1 MATKRRKTKSRR
13 RKSRKSCKYGKLK
26 RRVKTK
32 SGRKRRCKKKSR
44 KKTKS
49 RRRKRKTKRKS
60 KKRKYRMNCKVL
72 EKDEKCLHD
81 EDLISLDPIEYENY
95 QNYFKLIDDGGGG
108 QCFSRD
114 AYEEFPEPKR
124 SPLTRAP
131 IDCPNPELL
140 TRLLGLSQEEKDG
153 ELVFAIE
160 DSDLQLVKMSIKAGA
175 DVNTRD
181 ELISTTALM
190 DASRYDSP
198 EIVRILLDAGADVN
212 ARNMFG
218 GTALMWAIGGDT
230 EIIRILIQKGA
241 DVNARD
247 NDRFSEGDGGNTAL
261 IMASGGGDSEVV
273 RMLLNAGADVDAKN
287 NNGNTALMT
296 ASREGHTQIVSILS
310 YAGADVNA
318 KNKFGTTALMYASVG
333 EQIQIINFLI
343 SIGANVNAKDNQGR
357 TALKYPI
364 ITDTPIGEE
373 VVRILREAGATE

>member
-1 MATKRRKTKSRR
+1 MATKRRRIKKTKSRR
-13 RKSRKSCKYGKLK
+13 RKSRRKSCKYGKLK

-175 DVNTRD
+175 DVNTKD
-181 ELISTTALM
+181 ELGGITALM

-212 ARNMFG
+212 AR
-218 GTALMWAIGGDT
+218 
-230 EIIRILIQKGA
+230 
-241 DVNARD
+241 D

-261 IMASGGGDSEVV
+261 IMASGKGDSEVV
-273 RMLLNAGADVDAKN
+273 RMLLNAGADIDAKN
-287 NNGNTALMT
+287 NSGNTALMSAT
-296 ASREGHTQIVSILS
+296 RKGHTQIV
-310 YAGADVNA
+310 
-318 KNKFGTTALMYASVG
+318 
-333 EQIQIINFLI
+333 
-343 SIGANVNAKDNQGR
+343 
-357 TALKYPI
+357 
-364 ITDTPIGEE
+364 
-373 VVRILREAGATE
+373 RILIQAGAT

>member
-1 MATKRRKTKSRR
+1 MATKRRRIKKTKSRR
-13 RKSRKSCKYGKLK
+13 RKSRRKSCKYGKLK

-175 DVNTRD
+175 DVNTKD
-181 ELISTTALM
+181 ELGGITALM

-198 EIVRILLDAGADVN
+198 EIVRILLDAGAVVN
-212 ARNMFG
+212 ARNRFG
-218 GTALMWAIGGDT
+218 DTALMWAIGSDS
-230 EIIRILIQKGA
+230 EIIRILLDAGA

-261 IMASGGGDSEVV
+261 IMASGKGDSEVV
-273 RMLLNAGADVDAKN
+273 RMLLNAGADIDAKN
-287 NNGNTALMT
+287 NSGNTALMSAT
-296 ASREGHTQIVSILS
+296 RKGHTQIV
-310 YAGADVNA
+310 
-318 KNKFGTTALMYASVG
+318 
-333 EQIQIINFLI
+333 
-343 SIGANVNAKDNQGR
+343 
-357 TALKYPI
+357 
-364 ITDTPIGEE
+364 
-373 VVRILREAGATE
+373 RILIQAGAT